1 MEQPATASD
10 IEVLRRQLQKNEKE
24 LHLTQQLYRETE
36 ERASQIASEL
46 YQELVRAQQDAD
58 AALKENERLLE
69 GLRVMTE
76 ALNVEQIWAGVVT
89 VLKPALGF
97 EHAFALMAAHDN
109 ALDVVASTH
118 PQFATAVWHSHEYFQ
133 QIFQGET
140 LAIARTIDLPEWQ
153 DQPDAVRSLAVSA
166 LHVPLRIGAKKAI
179 LIYTHSTPGFFSK
192 RHVTLAERF
201 ASLAAQALRN
211 AELYAS
217 LKTERDLLEQRVRD
231 RTRELQLA
239 KETAE
244 KAAQSQA
251 DFLANMS
258 HEIRTPLNAVIGLT
272 GLLLDTDLTPQQ
284 MDFVDTVR
292 RSGNALL
299 VIINDI
305 LDFSKIEAGKIEFE
319 KQAVSIL
326 QILQDATSLLGQE
339 AREKRLQLTYQIAE
353 GVPGFIESDPTRLLQ
368 VMINLVNNAI
378 KFTHKGH
385 VAVRVELRSQIN
397 ELAELHFLV
406 EDTGLGIPPERLN
419 RLFQPFSQ
427 ADASTTRKYGG
438 TGLGLTICKRLIELM
453 GGSIWVDSEVGR
465 GSTFHF
471 TVRVPVV
478 DKPATSPNEQQI
490 TVDSNMGRLHPLRIL
505 LAEDNLINQKVA
517 KQMLRRIGYRA
528 DVVLN
533 GREAIEALRT
543 QPYDVVLMDVQMP
556 EMDGVEATQI
566 IRSEFPTERQPRIV
580 ALTANAMARQRRAYL
595 EAGMDAYISKP
606 FKIEELVAVLAN
618 SEPLSI
624 NIAMSHVP
632 RTGEPIDVRGFE
644 EVMGEETADLLGELL
659 LMFVEE
665 TPSSMRRLQQAV
677 NGHDATAVH
686 HLAHRLRGSGS
697 SISAIS
703 FADLCYELELMGERG
718 ELSGAELV
726 MIQVEKEFDRIRHWM
741 QNQSFAVS

>member
-1 MEQPATASD
+1 MEQPATTSE

-24 LHLTQQLYRETE
+24 LHLTQQLYRQTE

-46 YQELVRAQQDAD
+46 YQELVRAKQDAD
-58 AALKENERLLE
+58 VALKENERLLE

-89 VLKPALGF
+89 VLKPVLGF
-97 EHAFALMAAHDN
+97 EHAFALMAAQGST
-109 ALDVVASTH
+109 LDVVASTH
-118 PQFATAVWHSHEYFQ
+118 PQFATAVWQAHDYFQ

-140 LAIARTIDLPEWQ
+140 LAIARTIDLPEWKT
-153 DQPDAVRSLAVSA
+153 QPDVVRSLAVSA

-179 LIYTHSTPGFFSK
+179 LIYTHATAGFFSK
-192 RHVTLAERF
+192 RHVALAERF

-217 LKTERDLLEQRVRD
+217 LKTERDLLDQRVRD

-239 KETAE
+239 KEAAE

-272 GLLLDTDLTPQQ
+272 GLLLDTELTPQQ

-319 KQAVSIL
+319 KQAISVL

-339 AREKRLQLTYQIAE
+339 AREKRLQLTYQMSE
-353 GVPGFIESDPTRLLQ
+353 GVPAFIEGDPTRLLQ

-385 VAVRVELRSQIN
+385 VAIRVEMRSQVSD
-397 ELAELHFLV
+397 LAELHFLV

-419 RLFQPFSQ
+419 KLFQPFSQ

-453 GGSIWVDSEVGR
+453 GGNIWVDSEVGK

-471 TVRVPVV
+471 TVRVPVI
-478 DKPATSPNEQQI
+478 DKPVAAQSEAQV
-490 TVDSNMGRLHPLRIL
+490 TVDSNMGRLHPLHIL

-533 GREAIEALRT
+533 GREAIEALRN

-566 IRSEFPTERQPRIV
+566 IRSEFPPERQPRIV
-580 ALTANAMARQRRAYL
+580 ALTANAMTRQRRSYM

-606 FKIEELVAVLAN
+606 FKIEELVAALAN
-618 SEPLSI
+618 SVPLST

-632 RTGEPIDVRGFE
+632 RTGDPVDVRGFE
-644 EVMGEETADLLGELL
+644 EVMGEDTADLLGELL

-677 NGHDATAVH
+677 HGHDATAVH

-697 SISAIS
+697 SISAVS

-718 ELSGAELV
+718 ELNGAELV
-726 MIQVEKEFDRIRHWM
+726 MIQVEKEFDRIRVWM
-741 QNQSFAVS
+741 QTQPFAVS

>member
-1 MEQPATASD
+1 MERPAATSD
-10 IEVLRRQLQKNEKE
+10 IEVLRRQLQQQEQE
-24 LHLTQQLYRETE
+24 LHLTQQLYRQTE
-36 ERASQIASEL
+36 ARASQIASEL
-46 YQELVRAQQDAD
+46 YQELVRAKQDAD
-58 AALKENERLLE
+58 AALEENERLLE

-89 VLKPALGF
+89 VLKPVLGF
-97 EHAFALMAAHDN
+97 EHAFALMSSRDN
-109 ALDVVASTH
+109 ILDVVASTH
-118 PQFATAVWHSHEYFQ
+118 PQFATAVWHSHPYFQ
-133 QIFQGET
+133 QIMQGET
-140 LAIARTIDLPEWQ
+140 LAVVRTIELPEWQ
-153 DQPDAVRSLAVSA
+153 NQPEAVRSIAISA
-166 LHVPLRIGAKKAI
+166 LYVPLRIGAKKAI
-179 LIYTHSTPGFFSK
+179 LIYTHSTVGFFSK
-192 RHVTLAERF
+192 RHVVLAERF

-231 RTRELQLA
+231 RTRELQIA
-239 KETAE
+239 KEAAE

-272 GLLLDTDLTPQQ
+272 GLLLDTDLTPHQ

-319 KQAVSIL
+319 KQVVSIL
-326 QILQDATSLLGQE
+326 QVLQDATSLLGQE
-339 AREKRLQLTYQIAE
+339 AREKRLQLTYQMGD
-353 GVPGFIESDPTRLLQ
+353 GVPPFIEADPTRLLQ
-368 VMINLVNNAI
+368 VMINLINNAI

-385 VAVRVELRSQIN
+385 VAVRVELRSLIDSQ
-397 ELAELHFLV
+397 AELHFLV
-406 EDTGLGIPPERLN
+406 EDTGLGIPAERLN

-478 DKPATSPNEQQI
+478 DKPAAMPSDQPVVIDAQ
-490 TVDSNMGRLHPLRIL
+490 MGRMHPLRIL

-533 GREAIEALRT
+533 GREAIDALRN

-566 IRSEFPTERQPRIV
+566 IRSEFPAERQPRIV

-606 FKIEELVAVLAN
+606 FKIEELVSALAD
-618 SEPLSI
+618 SQPLLT
-624 NIAMSHVP
+624 NVAMSHVP

-644 EVMGEETADLLGELL
+644 EVMGEDTVDLLGELL

-677 NGHDATAVH
+677 HGHDATAVH

-697 SISAIS
+697 SISAMS

-726 MIQVEKEFDRIRHWM
+726 MMQVEKEFDRIRDWM
-741 QNQSFAVS
+741 HKQQFAIT